1 MFFNSFNL
9 AKAYFTPYGVG
20 LGHASRMMM
29 LAERLRDSDVSI
41 KFSSFGEGARYI
53 STQGYECMAVPPV
66 EFAWS
71 GEGGFS
77 IKYSISNIP
86 LWFTNF
92 PRQLRDEIS
101 NMIKYD
107 PNVVVSDT
115 RLSSLAASKILNIP
129 SVVILN
135 QVKLLLSPRLREFK
149 ISRIWEKMNGEFL
162 GLLWRIADRILIP
175 DLPPPYTIAEDNI
188 WETSSVMKKIE
199 YVGFTAPKSIIAE
212 AQLRKVDSDLGID
225 RSKPIVFIHVSGPLK
240 TRIPIIRTFIEA
252 CKSLRPEIQYI
263 VSEGRPDGDIKPK
276 KITRLGWYYEWCP
289 IRDELFAMCDAL
301 VLRGGHTAISQ
312 AIQFGKPLITI
323 PIENHSEQLGNSNKV
338 AKIGI
343 GIKLEANELKA
354 NQVSCAIHQILDDN
368 RFQQKANELMRLTER
383 LDGINNIVKIVRSY
397 F

>member
-1 MFFNSFNL
+1 L
-9 AKAYFTPYGVG
+9 PKAYFTPYGVG

-29 LAERLRDSDVSI
+29 LAERLKDSDVNI
-41 KFSSFGEGARYI
+41 RFSSFGEGARYI
-53 STQGYECMAVPPV
+53 SMQGYECMTVAPV

-71 GEGGFS
+71 IEGGFS

-86 LWFTNF
+86 IWFTNF
-92 PRQLRDEIS
+92 LWQLGDEIS

-107 PNVVVSDT
+107 PDIVVSDT
-115 RLSSLAASKILNIP
+115 RLSSLVASKILNIP

-135 QVKLLLSPRLREFK
+135 QVKILLSPRLRDFK

-162 GLLWRIADRILIP
+162 GVMWTVADRILVP
-175 DLPPPYTIAEDNI
+175 DLPPPYTIAEHNI
-188 WETSSVMKKIE
+188 WEVSSVMKKLE
-199 YVGFTAPKSIIAE
+199 YVGFTAPKLYITE
-212 AQLRKVDSDLGID
+212 EQLRKAAEHLGID

-252 CKSLRPEIQYI
+252 CKSLRPEVQYVI
-263 VSEGRPDGDIKPK
+263 SEGRPDGDIKPK

-289 IRDELFAMCDAL
+289 IRDEIFAMSDVL

-323 PIENHSEQLGNSNKV
+323 PIENHSEQLGNSNKI

-343 GIKLEANELKA
+343 GITLEANELKA
-354 NQVSCAIHQILDDN
+354 NQITYAIHQMLDDK
-368 RFQQKANELMRLTER
+368 RFQQKAKELMRLSER